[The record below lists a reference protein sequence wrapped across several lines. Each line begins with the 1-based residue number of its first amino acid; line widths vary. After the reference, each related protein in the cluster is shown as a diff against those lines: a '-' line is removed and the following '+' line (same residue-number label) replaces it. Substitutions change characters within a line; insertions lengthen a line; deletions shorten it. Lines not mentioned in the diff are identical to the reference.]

1 MMKKRFLILGLLFGV
16 GVAHAEVFLPDG
28 TMVDFDTAFPLVK
41 GDTVILDGVRVNG
54 LGLNSE
60 NDAARVNFIF
70 NPETLSFELDLGNI
84 VYYQGV
90 GVYHEWH
97 MAIDVPATTTDMN
110 DKGEVIETRQPHY
123 TANIEGKTGGRG
135 AEIYVLPG
143 EPLKA
148 GIDYEFTITE
158 ETTPFVA
165 NLDMPIGHVM
175 SFSISKI
182 KKGEIKYQLI
192 GPNGEVKEEGEIN
205 SDTLLPPIK
214 ILTANCCQLR
224 IEPSNVEKSVTF
236 LLKAF
241 NANNRAMEVLAKD
254 EKGTKLNLK
263 LAKNVWDYA
272 KFQVTLNPGETLD
285 LDIEAGVEESLAM
298 KLVEKTSHLVAYV
311 EGQRALIYKN
321 IEAEVKDYYLFIYDK
336 VGAGQGYRG
345 IVFILG
351 EGEEKPKQQKPKP
364 KPTKPKQPEPAD
376 PLPENDGLEPVPD
389 TPVPD
394 VPGPDVGENVDEP
407 EPEPTIPEPDDVGE
421 NVDEPEPEP
430 TIPEPDVV

>member
-1 MMKKRFLILGLLFGV
+1 MMKKRFLILGLLFSV

-28 TMVDFDTAFPLVK
+28 TMVNFDSAFPLVE

-60 NDAARVNFIF
+60 NDAVRLNFIF
-70 NPETLSFELDLGNI
+70 NPETLSFELDLGNLD
-84 VYYQGV
+84 YYLGV

-97 MAIDVPATTTDMN
+97 MAIDVPATTTEMN
-110 DKGEVIETRQPHY
+110 DKGKVIETRQPPY

-135 AEIYVLPG
+135 AEIYVPPY

-158 ETTPFVA
+158 ETPFVA
-165 NLDMPIGHVM
+165 NLDMSIGHVM
-175 SFSISKI
+175 SFFISKMRQD
-182 KKGEIKYQLI
+182 IKYQLI
-192 GPNGEVKEEGEIN
+192 GPNTEVKEEGEIKARI
-205 SDTLLPPIK
+205 STLLPPIK
-214 ILTANCCQLR
+214 ILTANNQLM

-236 LLKAF
+236 SLKAS
-241 NANNRAMEVLAKD
+241 NANSRVMEVLAKN
-254 EKGTKLNLK
+254 EKGTQLNLK
-263 LAKNVWDYA
+263 FSKTLDYA

-285 LDIEAGVEESLAM
+285 IEAGATEESLAM
-298 KLVEKTSHLVAYV
+298 KLVDKTSHLVAKV
-311 EGQRALIYKN
+311 EGKKAFIYKN
-321 IEAEVKDYYLFIYDK
+321 TEAEVKDYYLFIYDK
-336 VGAGQGYRG
+336 VGAGNGYRG
-345 IVFILG
+345 KVFILA
-351 EGEEKPKQQKPKP
+351 EGEKKPKPTKP

-407 EPEPTIPEPDDVGE
+407 EPD
-421 NVDEPEPEP
+421 P